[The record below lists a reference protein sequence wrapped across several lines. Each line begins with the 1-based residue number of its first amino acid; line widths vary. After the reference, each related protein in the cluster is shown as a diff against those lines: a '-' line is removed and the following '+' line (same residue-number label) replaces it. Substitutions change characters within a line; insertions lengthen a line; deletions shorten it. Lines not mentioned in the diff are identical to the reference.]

1 MLFGVLIEDI
11 STRFNSLSAR
21 LADFATHISTKA
33 NIKERRNLPRGPR
46 APNGDQS
53 AHKKVEKTCIKSR
66 LAFGIWSRSGATYE
80 VDTVGSTDREIL

>member
-46 APNGDQS
+46 APNGDRS
-53 AHKKVEKTCIKSR
+53 AYKRIGKRFINRRLEFGAEVELLTKLIP
-66 LAFGIWSRSGATYE
+66 W
-80 VDTVGSTDREIL
+80 VP